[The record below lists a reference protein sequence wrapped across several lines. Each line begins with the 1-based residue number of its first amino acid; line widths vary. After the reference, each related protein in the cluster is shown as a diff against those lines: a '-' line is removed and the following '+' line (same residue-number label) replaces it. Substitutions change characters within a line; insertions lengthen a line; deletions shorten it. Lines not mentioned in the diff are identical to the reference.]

1 MVQKEVSQIETY
13 KKPVPKKEGT
23 QLSLLSLEELIQL
36 EKNNGKEERRKKE
49 EKAKVLE
56 RLYSVEERKRSVKEY
71 YSNEQVE
78 EIQKIMARFFVG
90 QKEVLQELK
99 QILENGQV
107 QSLCTF
113 LLSTSEERMINRYIQ
128 QFREWKE
135 IAYE

>member
-1 MVQKEVSQIETY
+1 
-13 KKPVPKKEGT
+13 
-23 QLSLLSLEELIQL
+23 
-36 EKNNGKEERRKKE
+36 
-49 EKAKVLE
+49 
-56 RLYSVEERKRSVKEY
+56 
-71 YSNEQVE
+71 
-78 EIQKIMARFFVG
+78 MARFFVG

-135 IAYE
+135 AAYE